1 MPRELNNIYGRDYEL
16 QEIEKK
22 ICRNTRSVL
31 ITSLDGMPAV
41 GKTTLAVKLAYKLK
55 HNYPYAQLY
64 IDCYGYTVDQSPL
77 SPEKIIDII
86 LFSLQISPKSIPKSY
101 IGKLNLWRNLIATS
115 KLRMII
121 LFDNVKDYRQIDSLL
136 PSSPNC
142 LVIITSRNRLL
153 ELSDAYRH
161 EVRTLD
167 ETSALSLIKSISNI
181 KSSDYDDIFKKI
193 AKKYGYLPLP
203 LQIVSSR
210 IRNRSYEYIKRVAEE
225 DLDVASNNNN
235 YIMQALYYSFNL
247 SYSCL
252 NIAEKKLFCLLGV
265 MPTVDFTP
273 EICSSMARIDIK
285 VMIIMLDNMFDNHLI
300 EETGDER
307 YRYHDTIRLYA
318 KEKFNE
324 CYSYE
329 MQIAAV
335 KNTIKYYI
343 DTLQQYSNGLRP
355 IIDITTHR
363 LEYISDI
370 KTFDDS
376 KIINWFYKEL
386 ENIYSCLDFAYKNKL
401 MYEYWCLSYSI
412 IPLAYGRISGWSINY
427 ILDIAYN
434 YVSKSDN
441 KENIAITL
449 ADMALAKHQIGN
461 FNVSNDLYKKAIDV
475 MSEIKNDLGLAYTLS
490 NYGFTLE
497 RLGEYTEALNALESA
512 YNIYNKK
519 CNKFGIATSMNSIGA
534 VYWRKHE
541 YSIAES
547 IFKRVCVIRKEI
559 RDFQGLS
566 STINNLAYTYLKL
579 KHESKAR
586 NLFYKSL
593 EISKKYSLLSGQAVT
608 LNNLGYTE
616 IYAKN
621 FTLAI
626 KFATESHDI
635 AIRINDEYQL
645 ARSCDVMGQAYLG
658 LNKKERANQF
668 LLIAEELFK
677 NLNVPEKDDILD
689 YLNL

>member
-1 MPRELNNIYGRDYEL
+1 MPRELNNIYGRDCEI
-16 QEIEKK
+16 QTIEKK
-22 ICRNTRSVL
+22 IYQNAGTMI

-55 HNYPYAQLY
+55 YNYPYAQLY
-64 IDCYGYTVDQSPL
+64 IDCYGYTADQSPL
-77 SPEKIIDII
+77 NPEKILDIL
-86 LFSLQISPKSIPKSY
+86 LFSLQISPQSISNSY
-101 IGKLNLWRNLIATS
+101 IGKLNLWRNLISTS

-121 LFDNVKDYRQIDSLL
+121 IFDNVKDHKQIESLL
-136 PSSPNC
+136 PSSSNC

-153 ELSDAYRH
+153 GLSDVYRH

-167 ETSALSLIKSISNI
+167 EASALSLIKNISNI
-181 KSSDYDDIFKKI
+181 NSNDYDDIIKKI
-193 AKKYGYLPLP
+193 AQKYGFLPLP

-225 DLDVASNNNN
+225 DLDITANDN
-235 YIMQALYYSFNL
+235 YVMKALYYSFNI

-252 NIAEKKLFCLLGV
+252 NIVEKKIFCFLGV

-273 EICSSMARIDIK
+273 ESCSSMADINIQK
-285 VMIIMLDNMFDNHLI
+285 MISILDNMFENHLI

-329 MQIAAV
+329 TQLTAV
-335 KNTIKYYI
+335 KKIINYYVE
-343 DTLQQYSNGLRP
+343 TLKQYSNGLRP
-355 IIDITTHR
+355 VIDIRTNK
-363 LEYISDI
+363 LEYMSYDN
-370 KTFDDS
+370 S
-376 KIINWFYKEL
+376 KIIDWFYKEL
-386 ENIYSCLDFAYKNKL
+386 ENIFSCLEFAYKNKL

-412 IPLAYGRISGWSINY
+412 IPLAYGRISGWSINDMLG
-427 ILDIAYN
+427 ISYN
-434 YVSKSDN
+434 YISKSRN
-441 KENIAITL
+441 KDKIAITL

-461 FNVSNDLYKKAIDV
+461 FNVSYDLYKKAIV
-475 MSEIKNDLGLAYTLS
+475 AMSDIKDDLGLAYTLS

-497 RLGEYTEALNALESA
+497 RLGEYSEALRALESA
-512 YNIYNKK
+512 YNIYNEKG
-519 CNKFGIATSMNSIGA
+519 NKFGISTSMNSIGA

-541 YSIAES
+541 YDIAAS

-559 RDFQGLS
+559 GDYQGLS

-579 KHESKAR
+579 KNETKAR

-621 FTLAI
+621 FTFAI
-626 KFATESHDI
+626 KYATESHDI
-635 AIRINDEYQL
+635 AIRINDEYQR
-645 ARSCDVMGQAYLG
+645 ARSCDVMGKAYLG
-658 LNKKERANQF
+658 LNQKERANEF

-677 NLNVPEKDDILD
+677 NLNVPEKDDVLD
-689 YLNL
+689 YLN